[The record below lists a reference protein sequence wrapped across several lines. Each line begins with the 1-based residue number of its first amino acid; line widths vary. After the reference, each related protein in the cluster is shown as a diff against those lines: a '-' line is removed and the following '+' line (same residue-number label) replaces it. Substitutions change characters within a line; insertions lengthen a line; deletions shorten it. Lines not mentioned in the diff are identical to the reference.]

1 MSEPL
6 VLTEPADPAPPRRS
20 RVPTLLRQPDFRRY
34 WSAQTVS
41 LFGDQVTMLAVPLL
55 ALLAVGA
62 GPAEMGY
69 LTAASLLPN
78 LFFSLPAGAWVDRH
92 PRRRQVMIVTD
103 LGRAG
108 LLLAVPL
115 LWWIDAL
122 SLPLLCAVA
131 FLIGTLSV
139 FFEVAHSSLF
149 AALVKRPDYVQAN
162 SLVNGSRAMAHV
174 AGPSIGGVLV
184 QVLTAPVALLSG
196 VFTYLGSAAFLA
208 RTRVIEHAA
217 SSGSGLGMA
226 AGVRYVAHSTIL
238 RATLLGTTTLNLFNY
253 MFAALFVLYVTTELG
268 VSPGMLGL
276 IIGAGAVGGLLGAT
290 ITGAVSRR
298 IGIGP
303 AVLLG
308 FVAFPAP
315 LILVPLATGPQPLVL
330 AALFAAEFI
339 SALGVMVLDIA
350 VGSVQIAATPV
361 AMLAVV
367 AGFRRTVNYGIRPI
381 GAVIGGTLGAT
392 IGVRPALW
400 IASLGALLGVLWVA
414 FSPLRAMRV
423 LPEGDEETGR
433 DPGK

>member
-1 MSEPL
+1 MTEPL
-6 VLTEPADPAPPRRS
+6 VLADPAPPRRP
-20 RVPTLLRQPDFRRY
+20 RIPRLLRQTAFRRY

-78 LFFSLPAGAWVDRH
+78 LFLSLPAGAWVDRH
-92 PRRRQVMIVTD
+92 PRRRRVMIAAD

-115 LWWIDAL
+115 LWWTGTL
-122 SLPLLCAVA
+122 NLMLLCAVA
-131 FLIGTLSV
+131 FLIGCLSV

-149 AALVKRPDYVQAN
+149 AALVRRPDYVDAN
-162 SLVNGSRAMAHV
+162 SLVNGSRAMSHV
-174 AGPSIGGVLV
+174 AGPSIGGLLV

-196 VFTYLGSAAFLA
+196 VLTYLVSAVFLA
-208 RTRVIEHAA
+208 RTRVTERTVTTGTA
-217 SSGSGLGMA
+217 LGMA
-226 AGVRYVAHSTIL
+226 AGVRFVARSEIL

-268 VSPGMLGL
+268 VSPGILGL
-276 IIGAGAVGGLLGAT
+276 VIGAGAVGGLLGAAV
-290 ITGAVSRR
+290 TGPVSRR

-303 AVLLG
+303 AVLVG

-315 LILVPLATGPQPLVL
+315 LVLVPLAMGPEPVVL
-330 AALFAAEFI
+330 ALLFTAEFV

-361 AMLAVV
+361 AVLAVV
-367 AGFRRTVNYGIRPI
+367 SGFRRTVNHGIRPI
-381 GAVIGGTLGAT
+381 GALVGGTLGAA

-400 IASLGALLGVLWVA
+400 IASIGALLGLLWVV
-414 FSPLRAMRV
+414 FSPLRGMRT
-423 LPEGDEETGR
+423 LPEE
-433 DPGK
+433 

>member
-1 MSEPL
+1 MTEPL
-6 VLTEPADPAPPRRS
+6 VLADPAPPRRP
-20 RVPTLLRQPDFRRY
+20 RVPRLLRQPAFRRY

-103 LGRAG
+103 LGRAV

-115 LWWIDAL
+115 LWWTGAL
-122 SLPLLCAVA
+122 NLPLLCVVA
-131 FLIGTLSV
+131 FLIGILSV
-139 FFEVAHSSLF
+139 FFEVAHASLF
-149 AALVKRPDYVQAN
+149 ATLVQRPDYVDAN
-162 SLVNGSRAMAHV
+162 SLVNGSRAMSHV
-174 AGPSIGGVLV
+174 AGPSIGGLLV

-196 VFTYLGSAAFLA
+196 VFTYLASALFLA
-208 RTRVIEHAA
+208 RTRVTERPVPA
-217 SSGSGLGMA
+217 GPGLGMA
-226 AGVRYVAHSTIL
+226 AGVRYVARSALL
-238 RATLLGTTTLNLFNY
+238 RATLLGTTTVNLFNF

-268 VSPGMLGL
+268 VSPGVLGL
-276 IIGAGAVGGLLGAT
+276 VIGAGAFGGLLGAAV
-290 ITGAVSRR
+290 TGPVSRR

-308 FVAFPAP
+308 FVVFPAP
-315 LILVPLATGPQPLVL
+315 LILVPLAMGPPPLVL
-330 AALFAAEFI
+330 GLLFAAEFV

-367 AGFRRTVNYGIRPI
+367 SGFRRTVNHGIRPI
-381 GAVIGGTLGAT
+381 GALIGGTLGAA

-400 IASLGALLGVLWVA
+400 IASVGALLGVCWVA
-414 FSPLRAMRV
+414 SSPLRTMRT
-423 LPEGDEETGR
+423 LPEG
-433 DPGK
+433 

>member
-1 MSEPL
+1 MTGS
-6 VLTEPADPAPPRRS
+6 LTLADPAPPRRP
-20 RVPTLLRQPDFRRY
+20 RVPRLLRQAAFRRY

-41 LFGDQVTMLAVPLL
+41 LFGDQITMLAVPLL
-55 ALLAVGA
+55 AVLAFGA

-78 LFFSLPAGAWVDRH
+78 LFFSLPAGAWVDRY
-92 PRRRQVMIVTD
+92 PRRRQVMIVAD
-103 LGRAG
+103 VGRAV

-115 LWWIDAL
+115 LWWVDAL
-122 SLPLLCAVA
+122 NLPLLCVVA
-131 FLIGTLSV
+131 FLIGILSV

-149 AALVKRPDYVQAN
+149 AALVRRADYVDAN
-162 SLVNGSRAMAHV
+162 SLVNGSRAMSHV

-184 QVLTAPVALLSG
+184 QVLTAPFALLSG
-196 VFTYLGSAAFLA
+196 VLTYLISAVFLA
-208 RTRVIEHAA
+208 RTQVTENPVPK
-217 SSGSGLGMA
+217 GSGRGMA
-226 AGVRYVAHSTIL
+226 AGVRYVARSAVL

-268 VSPGMLGL
+268 VSPGLLGL
-276 IIGAGAVGGLLGAT
+276 IIGAGAVGGLLGAAV
-290 ITGAVSRR
+290 TGAISRR

-315 LILVPLATGPQPLVL
+315 MVLVPLAMGPQPLVL
-330 AALFAAEFI
+330 ALLFAAEFVA
-339 SALGVMVLDIA
+339 ALGVMILDIA

-367 AGFRRTVNYGIRPI
+367 SGFRRTVNYGIRPI
-381 GAVIGGTLGAT
+381 GAVLGGTLGAA

-400 IASLGALLGVLWVA
+400 IASLGALLGVLWVV
-414 FSPLRAMRV
+414 FSPLRTMRT
-423 LPEGDEETGR
+423 LPES
-433 DPGK
+433 